1 MVVKDLGST
10 NGTFIGGER
19 VTTEVVLKPGQ
30 ILRLGQVE
38 MRLETGAP
46 VPAGKIPLDQTRA
59 IPQGVK
65 FDLEP
70 GQKPLFDK
78 NSPFAKKSNKT
89 ALIFI
94 TIGIILGILILI
106 LLVIAIQN
114 VGDSQPRASSS
125 QPDTAFAA

>member
-1 MVVKDLGST
+1 MVKDLGST
-10 NGTFIGGER
+10 NGTLVGGER
-19 VTTEVVLKPGQ
+19 VTEVVLKPGQ
-30 ILRLGQVE
+30 IVRLGQVE
-38 MRLETGAP
+38 MRRETGAP
-46 VPAGKIPLDQTRA
+46 ATAGKIPLDQTRA

-70 GQKPLFDK
+70 GQKPVFDK
-78 NSPFAKKSNKT
+78 NSPLAKKSNKT

-125 QPDTAFAA
+125 QPATALAA